1 MKKILLV
8 VGLFLLVIGATAQ
21 SVTSKLQR
29 AYQQF
34 ESDSQLRHA
43 ISSLYVINERTGEIV
58 FDKNSQIGL
67 APASTQKIITAT
79 TAFELLS
86 KDYKYKTE
94 VGYSGTIVG
103 GILKGNLHIV
113 GSGDPTLGSWR
124 YAASKR
130 DSVMSKIFS
139 MLKFHGI
146 NKISGDVILDDSK
159 FSFQPLPGGWIW
171 DDIGNYYGAGVWA
184 LNWNENQYDL
194 LLKPGLKEGDSVELL
209 GTEPKL
215 EIYSLTNLLRSGRP
229 GSGDNGY
236 IYLAPYSVSGFVDG
250 TVPAGEKSFR
260 ISGSMPFPSNQLSQ
274 ELGHYLAEKNISVA
288 GKFSP
293 SEYFIN
299 NKSKLPFYAKNM
311 GTIYS
316 PALDSIVY
324 WFLKKSI
331 NFYGEALM
339 KTFAYEKK
347 GFGVTD
353 TGIVMVKDFWKQRGL
368 DPEELNLKDGSGLSP
383 QNRVTT
389 HAQVEILKYAK
400 KQPWFPLF
408 LDALP
413 EYNNM
418 KMKSGTINDVK
429 GFCGYHTSGNG
440 TQYIFSFLVNNYNGS
455 SSGLVQ
461 KMYKVLDV
469 LK

>member
-1 MKKILLV
+1 MKKPLLV
-8 VGLFLLVIGATAQ
+8 SCFLLVIGASAQ
-21 SVTSKLQR
+21 NVNSKLQR

-34 ESDSQLRHA
+34 VSDSQLRHA
-43 ISSLYVINERTGEIV
+43 ITSLYVINERTGEIV

-79 TAFELLS
+79 TAFELLG

-94 VGYSGTIVG
+94 IAYSGTIVG
-103 GILKGNLHIV
+103 GTLKGNLHIV
-113 GSGDPTLGSWR
+113 GRGDPTLGSWR
-124 YAASKR
+124 YVSSKR
-130 DSVMSKIFS
+130 DSVLSKIFA
-139 MLKFHGI
+139 MMKPQGI
-146 NKISGDVILDDSK
+146 NKISGDVILDDSR

-194 LLKPGLKEGDSVELL
+194 LLKPGLKEGDSVQLV
-209 GTEPKL
+209 GTEPEL
-215 EIYSLTNLLRSGRP
+215 EIYSFTNLLKSGAP

-236 IYLAPYSVSGFVDG
+236 IYLAPYAVGGFVDG

-260 ISGSMPFPSNQLSQ
+260 ISGSMPFPSTQLAK
-274 ELGHYLAEKNISVA
+274 ELEHYLTGKNISVS
-288 GKFSP
+288 GTFRP
-293 SEYFIN
+293 SEYFITDRA
-299 NKSKLPFYAKNM
+299 KLLSYTKNI
-311 GTIYS
+311 GNIFS

-331 NFYGEALM
+331 NFYGETLL

-347 GFGVTD
+347 ALGVTD
-353 TGIVMVKDFWKQRGL
+353 SGVVIVKDFWKQRGL
-368 DPEELNLKDGSGLSP
+368 DPEELNMKDGSGLSP

-389 HAQVEILKYAK
+389 HDQVEILKYAK
-400 KQPWFPLF
+400 KQSWFPLF
-408 LDALP
+408 FDALP

-418 KMKSGTINDVK
+418 KMKSGTISDVK
-429 GFCGYHTSGNG
+429 GFCGYHTSGDG
-440 TQYIFSFLVNNYNGS
+440 TQYIFSFLVKNYNGS

>member
-8 VGLFLLVIGATAQ
+8 VGLLLLVIGATAQ
-21 SVTSKLQR
+21 SVASKLQR

-103 GILKGNLHIV
+103 GVLKGNLHIV
-113 GSGDPTLGSWR
+113 GSGDPTLGSSR

-130 DSVMSKIFS
+130 DSVMNKIFS

-250 TVPAGEKSFR
+250 TVPAG
-260 ISGSMPFPSNQLSQ
+260 
-274 ELGHYLAEKNISVA
+274 
-288 GKFSP
+288 
-293 SEYFIN
+293 
-299 NKSKLPFYAKNM
+299 
-311 GTIYS
+311 
-316 PALDSIVY
+316 
-324 WFLKKSI
+324 
-331 NFYGEALM
+331 
-339 KTFAYEKK
+339 
-347 GFGVTD
+347 
-353 TGIVMVKDFWKQRGL
+353 
-368 DPEELNLKDGSGLSP
+368 
-383 QNRVTT
+383 
-389 HAQVEILKYAK
+389 
-400 KQPWFPLF
+400 
-408 LDALP
+408 
-413 EYNNM
+413 
-418 KMKSGTINDVK
+418 
-429 GFCGYHTSGNG
+429 
-440 TQYIFSFLVNNYNGS
+440 
-455 SSGLVQ
+455 
-461 KMYKVLDV
+461 
-469 LK
+469 